1 LIIFTT
7 SGNQTGEGHLSPPV
21 ILHRHEAMP
30 RSLLEELAER
40 CKISQRMVRLHP
52 VCVVMPLKGHEATN
66 VRVLKLILRA
76 RNTYVKYS

>member
-1 LIIFTT
+1 
-7 SGNQTGEGHLSPPV
+7 
-21 ILHRHEAMP
+21 
-30 RSLLEELAER
+30 
-40 CKISQRMVRLHP
+40 